1 MESEHRGIE
10 GDIVVCEAGEPV
22 LGYLSLHERMNDQ
35 EDVNRTVKP

>member
-22 LGYLSLHERMNDQ
+22 LGYLSSPMDDRMN
-35 EDVNRTVKP
+35 ER